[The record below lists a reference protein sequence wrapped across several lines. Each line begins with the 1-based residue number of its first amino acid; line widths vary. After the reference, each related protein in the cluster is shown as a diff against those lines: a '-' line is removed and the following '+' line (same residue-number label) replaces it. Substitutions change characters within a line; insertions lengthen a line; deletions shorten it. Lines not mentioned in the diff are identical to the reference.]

1 MRSESSKARP
11 NHSQAQPNE
20 PKAVQAVSTMK
31 RLHHQRRNH
40 SFVSPIDHRKISTV
54 IYLSSIILIVII
66 QISPRVRK
74 DDNINRDCVITLILS
89 HFLQNHTS
97 IWFYMVSDIRALW
110 LYCGLAHVLSG
121 YTILFGKE
129 SVSYFLVL
137 ACKTFLLMNRF
148 MWSALHALEFSQI
161 SQGTHHLR
169 LKLVS
174 GKQMD
179 PLCLQQ
185 LLQHPTALAI
195 GL

>member
-1 MRSESSKARP
+1 MRSEFSKARP
-11 NHSQAQPNE
+11 KHSQAQPNE

-40 SFVSPIDHRKISTV
+40 SFVSPSDHRKISTV
-54 IYLSSIILIVII
+54 IYLSSVILIVII
-66 QISPRVRK
+66 QISPVTK
-74 DDNINRDCVITLILS
+74 DDNINRDCVITLIRP

-97 IWFYMVSDIRALW
+97 IWFYMVSDVRALW

-121 YTILFGKE
+121 YTILFAKE
-129 SVSYFLVL
+129 SALYFLVS
-137 ACKTFLLMNRF
+137 ASKTFLLMNRF
-148 MWSALHALEFSQI
+148 MWSPHALELSQV